1 MSNVEIRVA
10 FQNLTQ
16 IVTTQS
22 QVVIT
27 QAQAMTAQA
36 NREAVSRV
44 NQQVAT
50 MNSHLRDF
58 TRMHPSDFYGSMV

>member
-1 MSNVEIRVA
+1 MPQGPQDPIEEGVMSNVEIRVA

-36 NREAVSRV
+36 NRGVGPQV
-44 NQQVAT
+44 NPNAS
-50 MNSHLRDF
+50 NPAFRI
-58 TRMHPSDFYGSMV
+58 